1 MDKKK
6 IWEKAVRP
14 YVMIAPAMAG
24 ILLFVIYPVFY
35 LIKLSFYKYN
45 LLNKD
50 KSKFVGL
57 DNFKEIFSRE
67 DFYNSLLTTVIYT
80 VGVVFLTMA
89 LSLLIAVWL
98 SKKTKINAIVQAG
111 IFTPHI
117 ISIVSVA
124 LVWMWLMEPSHGIL
138 NFLLKSVGLPAMPW
152 LQSSSTSLMSVIIVS
167 VWQNIGYYTLIIV
180 AALHSVPP
188 PIYEAAELD
197 NADKVNV
204 FFRITLPLI
213 SPQLFFI
220 LIIMTIGSFK
230 VFDTVKIMTGGG
242 PNGSTTTLVYYI
254 YEFRT
259 NSIGYA
265 SATGVVLMAII
276 AVLTFVY
283 FKVLSKKVHYQ

>member
-1 MDKKK
+1 MFKRS
-6 IWEKAVRP
+6 IWPAVRP
-14 YVMIAPAMAG
+14 YVMILPAMTG
-24 ILLFVIYPVFY
+24 IILFVMYPIFY
-35 LIKLSFYKYN
+35 LVKLSLYQYN

-57 DNFKEIFSRE
+57 NNFKEIFSRD
-67 DFYNSLLTTVIYT
+67 DFYNALSITVIYT
-80 VGVVFLTMA
+80 VGVVVLTMA

-98 SKKTKINAIVQAG
+98 SKNTRINAIVQAG

-117 ISIVSVA
+117 ISIVSIA
-124 LVWMWLMEPSHGIL
+124 LVWMWLMEPNYGL
-138 NFLLKSVGLPAMPW
+138 FNFVLKTVGLPGLPW
-152 LQSSSTSLMSVIIVS
+152 LQSSSTSLMSVIMVS
-167 VWQNIGYYTLIIV
+167 VWQNVGYYALIIV
-180 AALHSVPP
+180 AALKSIPP
-188 PIYEAAELD
+188 TIYEAAALD
-197 NADKVNV
+197 NASKFKV
-204 FFRITLPLI
+204 FTKITLPLI

-230 VFDTVKIMTGGG
+230 VFDTVKMMTGGG

-276 AVLTFVY
+276 ALLTFVY
-283 FKVLSKKVHYQ
+283 FRLLSQKIHYQ

>member
-1 MDKKK
+1 MDKRR
-6 IWEKAVRP
+6 IWELIRP
-14 YVMIAPAMAG
+14 YLMVLPAMTG
-24 ILLFVIYPVFY
+24 IILFVIYPVIY

-50 KSKFVGL
+50 KSKFIGT
-57 DNFKEIFSRE
+57 DNFTQIFTRE
-67 DFYNSLLTTVIYT
+67 DFYAALTNTVVYT
-80 VGVVFLTMA
+80 VGVVALTML

-98 SKKTKINAIVQAG
+98 NKKTRLNALVQAG

-124 LVWMWLMEPSHGIL
+124 LVWMWLMEPNYGML
-138 NFLLKSVGLPAMPW
+138 NYLFKAIGLPPSQW
-152 LQSSSTSLMSVIIVS
+152 LQSSKTAMISIIIVS

-180 AALHSVPP
+180 AALQSIPP
-188 PIYEAAELD
+188 TIYEAAALD
-197 NADKVNV
+197 NASRFKV
-204 FFRITLPLI
+204 FYKITLPLI

-230 VFDTVKIMTGGG
+230 VFDTVKIMTAGG
-242 PNGSTTTLVYYI
+242 PNAATTTLVYYI

-276 AVLTFVY
+276 ALLTFVY
-283 FKVLSKKVHYQ
+283 FRLLSKKVHYQ

>member
-1 MDKKK
+1 MNKRRL
-6 IWEKAVRP
+6 WETLRP
-14 YVMIAPAMAG
+14 YVMIGPAMIG
-24 ILLFVIYPVFY
+24 ILLFVIYPVLY
-35 LIKLSFYKYN
+35 LAKLSLYKYN
-45 LLNKD
+45 LLNKA

-57 DNFKEIFSRE
+57 DNFQEIFSRG
-67 DFYNSLLTTVIYT
+67 DFYKALLNTVVYT
-80 VGVVFLTMA
+80 VGVVTLTIA
-89 LSLLIAVWL
+89 LSLLIAVWV
-98 SKKTKINAIVQAG
+98 KNKTRLNTIVQAG

-124 LVWMWLMEPSHGIL
+124 LVWMWIMEPSHGVL
-138 NFLLKSVGLPAMPW
+138 NFILRSLGLPGLSW
-152 LQSSSTSLMSVIIVS
+152 LQSSSTSLLSVIIVS
-167 VWQNIGYYTLIIV
+167 VWQGIGYYTLIIV
-180 AALHSVPP
+180 AALHGVNPQ
-188 PIYEAAELD
+188 IYEAAELD
-197 NADKVNV
+197 SANKFQT

-213 SPQLFFI
+213 SPQLFFV

-283 FKVLSKKVHYQ
+283 FRILSKRVHYQ

>member
-1 MDKKK
+1 MDKKR
-6 IWEKAVRP
+6 IWEAVRP
-14 YVMIAPAMAG
+14 YLMILPAMAG

-45 LLNKD
+45 LMNKD
-50 KSKFVGL
+50 KSKFIGM
-57 DNFKEIFSRE
+57 DNYTQIFSRD
-67 DFYNSLLTTVIYT
+67 DFYTALWNTVIYT
-80 VGVVFLTMA
+80 IGVVGLTMI

-98 SKKTKINAIVQAG
+98 NKKTRFNAIVQAG

-124 LVWMWLMEPSHGIL
+124 LVWMWLMEPSHGLL
-138 NFLLKSVGLPAMPW
+138 NYVLKAVGLPGSPW
-152 LQSSSTSLMSVIIVS
+152 LQSSGTAMISVILVS

-180 AALHSVPP
+180 AALQSVPP
-188 PIYEAAELD
+188 TIYEAAALD
-197 NADKVNV
+197 NASKFKV
-204 FFRITLPLI
+204 FTKITLPLI

-242 PNGSTTTLVYYI
+242 PSGATTTLVYYI
-254 YEFRT
+254 YEFRS

-265 SATGVVLMAII
+265 SATGVILMAII

-283 FKVLSKKVHYQ
+283 FRLLSKKVHYQ

>member
-1 MDKKK
+1 MDKKR
-6 IWEKAVRP
+6 IWEATRP
-14 YVMIAPAMAG
+14 YVMVLPAMAG
-24 ILLFVIYPVFY
+24 IILFVIYPVFY

-45 LLNKD
+45 LMNKD
-50 KSKFVGL
+50 KSKFIGF
-57 DNFKEIFSRE
+57 DNYAQIFTRE
-67 DFYNSLLTTVIYT
+67 DFYSALTNTVVYT
-80 VGVVFLTMA
+80 IGVVALTMI
-89 LSLLIAVWL
+89 LSMLIAIWL
-98 SKKTKINAIVQAG
+98 NKKTRFNAVVQAG

-138 NFLLKSVGLPAMPW
+138 NFLLKAIGLPTSSW
-152 LQSSSTSLMSVIIVS
+152 LQSSSTAMISVIIVS

-180 AALHSVPP
+180 AALQSVPP
-188 PIYEAAELD
+188 SIYEAAALD
-197 NADKVNV
+197 NASRFKI
-204 FFRITLPLI
+204 FYKITLPLI

-230 VFDTVKIMTGGG
+230 VFDTVKIMTAGG
-242 PNGSTTTLVYYI
+242 PNNATTTLVYYI

-276 AVLTFVY
+276 AILTFIY
-283 FKVLSKKVHYQ
+283 FRLLSKKVHYQ